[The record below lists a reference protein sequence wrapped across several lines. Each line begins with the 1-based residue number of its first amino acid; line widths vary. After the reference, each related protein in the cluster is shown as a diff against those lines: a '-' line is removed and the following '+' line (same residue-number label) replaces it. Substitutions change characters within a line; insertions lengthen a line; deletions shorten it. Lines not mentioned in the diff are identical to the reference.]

1 MIERDYQELKDF
13 FLPFVMER
21 YGGTAVSSEL
31 RKIIEDTAKAF
42 LWCILSTT
50 NDMHLKEI
58 TTISLAE
65 SLYEKG
71 LYNLLTYL
79 EIGATKINMEGMFL
93 AFSVEIHNWLL
104 FLHNNGKLKGIY
116 DRFTGF
122 YKFSE

>member
-1 MIERDYQELKDF
+1 MNESNLNYKPTRSHVVTYYISDNLYVIVL
-13 FLPFVMER
+13 
-21 YGGTAVSSEL
+21 SSS
-31 RKIIEDTAKAF
+31 AF

-58 TTISLAE
+58 STISLAE

-122 YKFSE
+122 YKVSE